1 MLCLL
6 TCLLN
11 SLLVALD
18 GNATAELMRRVAENV
33 EKPNPLRREF
43 VFTQK
48 TQARLLRTNAKVARE
63 ERREYQVLPKTDGTE
78 HKLVAFEGWYEKG
91 RQMVPYQDPEFRH
104 KKMDLDGALIEELI
118 EDLMADGDSRD
129 GIDLDLF
136 PIRSRDLEHYR
147 FEFLGEQNVRGR
159 QAARI
164 RFSPQQ
170 KNWDHIWEGET
181 LIDLEDAFPLQM
193 ETRMARKLPLAV
205 RTILGI
211 NLKQVGFSVSF
222 TRLGKDLWF
231 PQTYGTEFQIDLFF
245 GYKRVVALSMESS
258 DFRRTAAESTVA
270 FESVIDKP

>member
-1 MLCLL
+1 
-6 TCLLN
+6 
-11 SLLVALD
+11 
-18 GNATAELMRRVAENV
+18 
-33 EKPNPLRREF
+33 
-43 VFTQK
+43 
-48 TQARLLRTNAKVARE
+48 
-63 ERREYQVLPKTDGTE
+63 
-78 HKLVAFEGWYEKG
+78 
-91 RQMVPYQDPEFRH
+91 MVPYQDPEFRH

-231 PQTYGTEFQIDLFF
+231 PRPTERSSRSTCSSATNAWWRFPWSPRIF
-245 GYKRVVALSMESS
+245 GV
-258 DFRRTAAESTVA
+258 RRRNPTVA